1 MKEELLEFATKI
13 WAKYG
18 AEIWAKYGAE
28 MGAKYRAE
36 MGAEIWDTQ
45 VLPFTSLDEERAL
58 PDSLFER
65 IRSLFFFDA
74 HSLDRDRVWMF
85 WICCFES
92 SFLGTKTSI
101 FHLSSRTFAEQC
113 GLQIK
118 LIGCRI
124 IDARKYPIYRQLRG
138 RAGGDFKE

>member
-74 HSLDRDRVWMF
+74 HSLDRDRVWIHAYKKDKRTARTASLPVVTNLTGCQLLLLLF
-85 WICCFES
+85 KLCFYFCHPLETMGTWQEL
-92 SFLGTKTSI
+92 SF
-101 FHLSSRTFAEQC
+101 
-113 GLQIK
+113 
-118 LIGCRI
+118 
-124 IDARKYPIYRQLRG
+124 
-138 RAGGDFKE
+138 